1 MNLQHPERL
10 LTASALAMG
19 TCIAVLWVLQRGKR
33 KDSKC
38 TLDEI
43 LRTLHTAEAS
53 IPFDESSP
61 IHHSMNRG
69 ERYSSELLVL
79 EYHKPDDF
87 ESLDVRLFQ
96 RDVAKGCIDPDVFG
110 SDAGRDWA
118 TVAACVDG
126 GWRELKLPA
135 FLAHLATPAALFA
148 PEIDE
153 ATIAPLYHDGTFTG
167 SLLWDSAILVSELL
181 LASAEWRDR
190 VRGSTVVE
198 LGCGLGLPGW
208 VAHLLGARAALLTD
222 RGAISDLV
230 EAARAWNG
238 SPPSVAAVEFPWSDD
253 GAKALLS
260 HAHLNGTRPDVLLA
274 CDCIFTPLFGGPF
287 LLLEML
293 TALAGPHTAILVALE
308 RRPDDGAEDFF
319 AQASAAGF
327 ATKVLFQRGRVVCLQ
342 MRYGADF

>member
-1 MNLQHPERL
+1 M
-10 LTASALAMG
+10 
-19 TCIAVLWVLQRGKR
+19 
-33 KDSKC
+33 
-38 TLDEI
+38 
-43 LRTLHTAEAS
+43 
-53 IPFDESSP
+53 
-61 IHHSMNRG
+61 
-69 ERYSSELLVL
+69 
-79 EYHKPDDF
+79 
-87 ESLDVRLFQ
+87 
-96 RDVAKGCIDPDVFG
+96 
-110 SDAGRDWA
+110 
-118 TVAACVDG
+118 
-126 GWRELKLPA
+126 
-135 FLAHLATPAALFA
+135 
-148 PEIDE
+148 
-153 ATIAPLYHDGTFTG
+153 YHDGTFTG
-167 SLLWDSAILVSELL
+167 SLLCDSAILVSELL

-238 SPPSVAAVEFPWSDD
+238 SPPSVAAVEFPWSND

-342 MRYGADF
+342 MRESRLLGDAARAQRLNVIPRPATRPFILPHPRGKAARAMTTNNHITSPIRNIFDDYQPTAISEAFGLHPPYCSARLHIYLCALAPSRPCTRSPRQDVYSNDLSEDRRRTLAVRRPRWTPEEFPPPWR